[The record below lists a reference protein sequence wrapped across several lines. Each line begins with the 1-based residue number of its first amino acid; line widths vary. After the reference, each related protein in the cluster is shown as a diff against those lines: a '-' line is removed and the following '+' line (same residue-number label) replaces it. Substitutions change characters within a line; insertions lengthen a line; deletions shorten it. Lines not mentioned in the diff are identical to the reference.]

1 MMDLS
6 SLFYILNE
14 IINYF
19 SNNNETFLFIVPK
32 LLQIIGMIGWLY
44 EGIQLGR
51 DYRSSL
57 RIRNFIRMTMVWLI
71 GLMLEKVIIIYL
83 SFD

>member
-44 EGIQLGR
+44 EGFQLGR

-83 SFD
+83 SFN